1 MIRQGNDH
9 RLHYLEPMDVEDPS
23 QDQAEGD
30 PPSESNDR
38 TFGPSEGPAELL
50 TILALQ
56 NRISLMLAAAG
67 GGPVASGLEASVP
80 RAGISHELISK
91 VIAAV
96 EKAFAQHGEKALR
109 GNCGGKLA
117 KDESYGFLLAD
128 LVVGTIIPR
137 EKAIA
142 LGEKLRKEN
151 IKIKKKRDGY
161 RDGRSRAL
169 AKLLEEQRAEAG
181 ADWDARRD
189 AYLANVC
196 EAELP
201 IPELPSAV
209 AGMREQVKQEVK
221 QEEVKR
227 EAAAEVKR
235 EAAAP
240 APLPPTPLAPS
251 LEDLQN
257 AAEAEWARAERLR
270 VACREGYEKATLV
283 RL

>member
-1 MIRQGNDH
+1 MPCALRPALAPPPCLYLTGGVLLCVQDGPWSSDEQEVIRQGNDH

-30 PPSESNDR
+30 PPSEFNDR

-50 TILALQ
+50 TIPALQ

-80 RAGISHELISK
+80 RAGISHELIFK

-137 EKAIA
+137 EKAH
-142 LGEKLRKEN
+142 RP
-151 IKIKKKRDGY
+151 R
-161 RDGRSRAL
+161 
-169 AKLLEEQRAEAG
+169 
-181 ADWDARRD
+181 
-189 AYLANVC
+189 
-196 EAELP
+196 
-201 IPELPSAV
+201 
-209 AGMREQVKQEVK
+209 
-221 QEEVKR
+221 R
-227 EAAAEVKR
+227 EAAQRKYQDQEEEGRVPGR
-235 EAAAP
+235 PQPRVGQAAGG
-240 APLPPTPLAPS
+240 
-251 LEDLQN
+251 
-257 AAEAEWARAERLR
+257 AAGGGW
-270 VACREGYEKATLV
+270 G
-283 RL
+283 